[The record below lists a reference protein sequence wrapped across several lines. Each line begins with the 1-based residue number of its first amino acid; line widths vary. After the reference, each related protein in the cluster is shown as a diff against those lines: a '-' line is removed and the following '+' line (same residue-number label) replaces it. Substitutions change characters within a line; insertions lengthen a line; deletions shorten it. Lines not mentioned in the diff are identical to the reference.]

1 MSFRLPGED
10 PEATLARLSA
20 GGVTAS
26 VRAGRVRLSPH
37 VSTTEESLRRFAA
50 AL

>member
-1 MSFRLPGED
+1 MSFRLPGEA

-20 GGVTAS
+20 GGVTAA
-26 VRAGRVRLSPH
+26 VRGGLLRLSPH
-37 VSTTEESLRRFAA
+37 VSTTEETVRRFAD